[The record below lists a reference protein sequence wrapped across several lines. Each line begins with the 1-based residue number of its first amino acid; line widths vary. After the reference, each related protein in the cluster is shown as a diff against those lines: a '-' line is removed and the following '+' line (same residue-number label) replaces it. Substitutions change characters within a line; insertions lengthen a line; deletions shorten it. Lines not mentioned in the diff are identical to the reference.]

1 MFRIFKKVASA
12 RINGRGPQAVK
23 GAPSFPPDFDEWT
36 IELFN
41 RVRPFTMTSCERV
54 FALCTAVEYLVS
66 SRIEGSI
73 VECGVW
79 KGGSMMAA
87 ASTLLRLGVSDRDLY
102 LFDTFEGMPTPGH
115 EDVNFRG
122 VSASDLM
129 DRAANMPA
137 ARIWGRSEQVEVEQN
152 VLSTGYPKDRI
163 NLVKGRVEETVPAFA
178 PERIALLR
186 LDTDWYESTR
196 HEMEHLFPRLAV
208 GGVLIVDDYGHWKG
222 ARKAVDEYVAA
233 RGAPL
238 LLNRIDYTG
247 RIAVKVDG

>member
-1 MFRIFKKVASA
+1 MFHIFKKVASA
-12 RINGRGPQAVK
+12 RTNGRGPQAVK
-23 GAPSFPPDFDEWT
+23 QGPSFPPDFDEWT
-36 IELFN
+36 IELLK
-41 RVRPFTMTSCERV
+41 RVKPFTMTSYERV
-54 FALCTAVEYLVS
+54 FSLCKAVEYLVTNS
-66 SRIEGSI
+66 IEGSI

-87 ASTLLRLGVSDRDLY
+87 ASVLLRLGVCDRELC
-102 LFDTFEGMPTPGH
+102 LFDTFEGMPTPGRD
-115 EDVNFRG
+115 DVSFRG

-129 DRAANMPA
+129 ERAADNPA
-137 ARIWGRSEQVEVEQN
+137 AWIWARSNQDEVKQN
-152 VLSTGYPKDRI
+152 LLSTGYPKNRI

-178 PERIALLR
+178 PGHIALLR

-222 ARKAVDEYVAA
+222 ARKAVDEYVATHNV
-233 RGAPL
+233 PL